1 LSEQSVPIDRYA
13 KERDMTRQTLF
24 DEQSQLWNGAA
35 GQAWVASQALLDAL
49 FAPLESLLLKG
60 LQAHARVLD
69 IGCGTGA
76 TTLAAARRQVADCV
90 GVDVSAPM
98 MALAQ
103 ARAEREG
110 SRARFICADAQS
122 YGFEPASFDRL
133 ISRFGVMFFA
143 DPQAA
148 FTNLRRAASD
158 QAQLR
163 LIVWR
168 SAAENPFMTLAERTA
183 APWLPQLPV
192 RRPGAPGQFA
202 FAEEPRV
209 RELLAASGWH
219 GVKMRLLDVPLSMPE
234 SALVPYLS
242 RLGPVGIALQE
253 LEEGARAALLE
264 RLRAA
269 FAPFVRGGR
278 VEFTAA
284 CWLIEAQASA

>member
-1 LSEQSVPIDRYA
+1 MSTLQSLSE
-13 KERDMTRQTLF
+13 
-24 DEQSQLWNGAA
+24 EQSRLWNGAG
-35 GQAWVASQALLDAL
+35 GQAWVDSQALLDEL
-49 FAPLESLLLKG
+49 FAPFEPVLIDG
-60 LQAHARVLD
+60 LQAHERVLD

-76 TTLAAARRQVADCV
+76 TTLAAARRQDADCV

-98 MALAQ
+98 LALAQ
-103 ARAEREG
+103 ARSEREG
-110 SRARFICADAQS
+110 SQARFVCADAQS
-122 YGFEPASFDRL
+122 HVFDPASFDRL

-148 FTNLRRAASD
+148 FANLRRAASD
-158 QAQLR
+158 GAKLR

-192 RRPGAPGQFA
+192 RRPGSPGQFA
-202 FAEEPRV
+202 FAETQRV
-209 RELLAASGWH
+209 RELLAASGWG
-219 GVKMRLLDVPLSMPE
+219 GVEISPLDVPLSMPE

-253 LEEGARAALLE
+253 LEEGARAALVE
-264 RLRAA
+264 RLCGA

-278 VEFTAA
+278 VEFEAA
-284 CWLIEAQASA
+284 CWMIEAQAAP

>member
-1 LSEQSVPIDRYA
+1 LKRQSASIDRHA
-13 KERDMTRQTLF
+13 KEHDMTLQALF
-24 DEQSQLWNGAA
+24 DEQSRLWNGAA
-35 GQAWVASQALLDAL
+35 GQAWVQSQALLDAL
-49 FAPLESLLLKG
+49 FAPLESLLLNG
-60 LQAHARVLD
+60 LQAHERVLD

-76 TTLAAARRQVADCV
+76 TTLAAARRQGADCI

-98 MALAQ
+98 LALAQ

-110 SRARFICADAQS
+110 SRARFVCADAQVHA
-122 YGFEPASFDRL
+122 FEPASFDRL

-143 DPQAA
+143 NPQVA
-148 FTNLRRAASD
+148 FANLRRAASD
-158 QAQLR
+158 GAKLR

-202 FAEEPRV
+202 FAEAQRV
-209 RELLAASGWH
+209 QELLAGSGWD
-219 GVKMRLLDVPLSMPE
+219 GVEIRPLDVPLSMPE

-253 LEEGARAALLE
+253 LEEGARAALVE

-269 FAPFVRGGR
+269 FAPFVRGER
-278 VEFTAA
+278 VEFEAA
-284 CWLIEAQASA
+284 CWMIEAQAAP

>member
-1 LSEQSVPIDRYA
+1 
-13 KERDMTRQTLF
+13 MTLQALF
-24 DEQSQLWNGAA
+24 DEQSRLWNGAA
-35 GQAWVASQALLDAL
+35 GQAWVDSQALLDAL
-49 FAPLESLLLKG
+49 FAPLESLLLDG
-60 LQAHARVLD
+60 LQVHERVLD

-76 TTLAAARRQVADCV
+76 TTLAAARRQTAGCV

-98 MALAQ
+98 LALAQ

-122 YGFEPASFDRL
+122 HGFEPASFDRL

-143 DPQAA
+143 DPRAA
-148 FTNLRRAASD
+148 FVNLRRAASD
-158 QAQLR
+158 EAKLR

-183 APWLPQLPV
+183 APWLPQLPA

-202 FAEEPRV
+202 FAEAQRV
-209 RELLAASGWH
+209 GELLEASGWDR
-219 GVKMRLLDVPLSMPE
+219 VEISPLDVPLSMPE
-234 SALVPYLS
+234 PALVPYLR

-253 LEEGARAALLE
+253 LEEGARAALVE

-269 FAPFVRGGR
+269 FAPFVRGER
-278 VEFTAA
+278 VEFEAA
-284 CWLIEAQASA
+284 CWLIEAQAASLRG

>member
-1 LSEQSVPIDRYA
+1 
-13 KERDMTRQTLF
+13 MTLQASF
-24 DEQSQLWNGAA
+24 DEQSRLWNGAA
-35 GQAWVASQALLDAL
+35 GQAWVDSQALLDAL
-49 FAPLESLLLKG
+49 FAPLESILLDG
-60 LQAHARVLD
+60 LQAHERVLD

-76 TTLAAARRQVADCV
+76 TTLAAARRQAADCV

-98 MALAQ
+98 LALAQ

-122 YGFEPASFDRL
+122 QGFEPASFDRL

-143 DPQAA
+143 DPRAA
-148 FTNLRRAASD
+148 FANLRRAASD
-158 QAQLR
+158 EAKLR

-202 FAEEPRV
+202 FAEAQRV
-209 RELLAASGWH
+209 HELLAVSGWE
-219 GVKMRLLDVPLSMPE
+219 GVEIRPLDVPLSMPE

-253 LEEGARAALLE
+253 LEEGARAALVE
-264 RLRAA
+264 HLRAA
-269 FAPFVRGGR
+269 FAPFVRGER
-278 VEFTAA
+278 VEFEAA
-284 CWLIEAQASA
+284 CWMIEAQAA

>member
-1 LSEQSVPIDRYA
+1 
-13 KERDMTRQTLF
+13 MTLQALF
-24 DEQSQLWNGAA
+24 DEQSRLWNGAA
-35 GQAWVASQALLDAL
+35 GQAWVQSQALLDAL
-49 FAPLESLLLKG
+49 FAPLEALLLDG
-60 LQAHARVLD
+60 LLGHERVLD

-76 TTLAAARRQVADCV
+76 TTLAAARRQNAGCV

-98 MALAQ
+98 TTLAQ

-110 SRARFICADAQS
+110 SRARFVCADAQS
-122 YGFEPASFDRL
+122 HAFEPASFDRL

-148 FTNLRRAASD
+148 FANLRRAASD
-158 QAQLR
+158 TAKLR

-183 APWLPQLPV
+183 APWLPELPV

-202 FAEEPRV
+202 FAEALRV
-209 RELLAASGWH
+209 RELLTASGWE
-219 GVKMRLLDVPLSMPE
+219 GVEIRALDVPLSMPE

-253 LEEGARAALLE
+253 LEEGARADLIE

-269 FAPFVRGGR
+269 FAPFVRGER

-284 CWLIEAQASA
+284 CWLVEAQAGRFA